1 MQAIPID
8 KISFKDIDIGYEPF
22 AQALRTLGF
31 DWQMQRTEDIQAYF
45 ATPDSS
51 PQRFFT
57 LPASSTNPDGE
68 ALSERAVVTALW
80 SGIGES
86 VEVLRRPRPGKLIKA
101 RSMQLD
107 GNKLTFDVL

>member
-22 AQALRTLGF
+22 AEALRILGF
-31 DWQMQRTEDIQAYF
+31 DWQMQRSEDIQAYF
-45 ATPDSS
+45 VTSASG

-57 LPASSTNPDGE
+57 LPASSSDT
-68 ALSERAVVTALW
+68 LSERDVITGIW
-80 SGIGES
+80 SGVGES
-86 VEVLRRPRPGKLIKA
+86 VAVLRKPRPGKLIKA

-107 GNKLTFDVL
+107 GNKLTFEVL